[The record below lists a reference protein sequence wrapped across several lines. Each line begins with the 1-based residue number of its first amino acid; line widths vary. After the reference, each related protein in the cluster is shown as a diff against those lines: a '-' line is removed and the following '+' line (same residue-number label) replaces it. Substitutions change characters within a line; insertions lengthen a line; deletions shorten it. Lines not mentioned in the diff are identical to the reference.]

1 LLRGSDLP
9 PTRFWNTKMPLS
21 VRSTLFWLA
30 IGLAGAAT
38 AAAQTPDPQ
47 TEIQRILAS
56 APFKRASAAFD
67 RDYARIVDECV
78 TLSEIPAPAFREGPR
93 AQVFARLLREAGLT
107 NVEVDAEGNVYAMR
121 RGAGGRDARLT
132 AVSAHLD
139 TSFAPDVDTTVKRTG
154 TRLAGPGVGED
165 AMGLATMLAFARA
178 LEAGDVKTRDDV
190 LFIATV
196 GKEGLGDLRGV
207 RYLFAKS
214 GFKDKIKQFI
224 ALQGADI
231 SGITNAGLGSKRY
244 RVTFNGP
251 GGPGFNAFGLV
262 NPLFALA
269 EAANQLSKV
278 EVPSSP
284 RTTYN
289 IGMVGGGTSITTIP
303 QSGWME
309 IDMRSES
316 LARLKRV
323 EERMLSVVGQAADT
337 ENGIRS
343 TKEGKITV
351 DAKLLGDR
359 PAGQT
364 DQAADIVQYAEAA
377 LTAAGY
383 KPTYRW
389 GSTDANVPMSL
400 GVPSIALGVMG
411 PGKIGRTHNLDE
423 WIDVDRPALVKAMTA
438 NFSVLLATAGAP

>member
-1 LLRGSDLP
+1 
-9 PTRFWNTKMPLS
+9 MPSS
-21 VRSTLFWLA
+21 VRTSFLWLA
-30 IGLAGAAT
+30 LGLASAAP
-38 AAAQTPDPQ
+38 AAAQPADPQ
-47 TEIQRILAS
+47 AEVQRILAS
-56 APFKRASAAFD
+56 ASFKRASAAFD

-78 TLSEIPAPAFREGPR
+78 TLAEIPAPAFKEGPR
-93 AQVFARLLREAGLT
+93 ADVFARLLREAGLQ
-107 NVEVDAEGNVYAMR
+107 NVEIDVEGNVYGVR
-121 RGAGGRDARLT
+121 RGAAGNGKLV

-154 TRLAGPGVGED
+154 NRLAGPGVGED
-165 AMGLATMLAFARA
+165 AMGLATMLAFVRA
-178 LEAGDVKTRDDV
+178 LDAGDIKTRDDV
-190 LFIATV
+190 LFVATV
-196 GKEGLGDLRGV
+196 GKEGRGDLRGV

-214 GFKDKIKQFI
+214 AYKDKIKQFI
-224 ALQGADI
+224 ALHGAEI
-231 SGITNAGLGSKRY
+231 SSITNAGLGSKRY

-269 EAANQLSKV
+269 EAASQLSKV

-323 EERMLSVVGQAADT
+323 EERMLSVVAQAADT

-351 DAKLLGDR
+351 DAKLLSDR

-364 DQAADIVQYAEAA
+364 DPAADIVQYAETA
-377 LTAAGY
+377 LSTAGY
-383 KPTYRW
+383 KTSYRW

-423 WIDVDRPALVKAMTA
+423 WIDMDRPALLKAMSA
-438 NFSVLLATAGAP
+438 NLSVLLATAGAP

>member
-1 LLRGSDLP
+1 
-9 PTRFWNTKMPLS
+9 MPSS
-21 VRSTLFWLA
+21 VRTTLFWLA
-30 IGLAGAAT
+30 LG
-38 AAAQTPDPQ
+38 
-47 TEIQRILAS
+47 LAS
-56 APFKRASAAFD
+56 AAPAVAQSTDPQADVQRIITSPAFKRASAAFD
-67 RDYARIVDECV
+67 RDYNRIVDECV
-78 TLSEIPAPAFREGPR
+78 TLSEIPAPAFKEGPR
-93 AQVFARLLREAGLT
+93 AQVFARLLREAGLQ
-107 NVEVDAEGNVYAMR
+107 NVDVDAEGNVYALR
-121 RGAGGRDARLT
+121 KGTGGKDGKLV

-139 TSFAPDVDTTVKRTG
+139 TGFAPDIDTTVKRVG
-154 TRLAGPGVGED
+154 SRLAGPGVGED

-178 LEAGDVKTRDDV
+178 LEAGDIKTRDDI
-190 LFIATV
+190 LFVATV
-196 GKEGLGDLRGV
+196 GKEGLGDLRGA
-207 RYLFAKS
+207 RFLFTKS
-214 GFKDKIKQFI
+214 PFKDKIKQFI
-224 ALQGADI
+224 ALQGAEI
-231 SGITNAGLGSKRY
+231 NAITNAGLGSKRY

-251 GGPGFNAFGLV
+251 GGPGFNAFGVV

-316 LARLKRV
+316 IARLKRV
-323 EERMLSVVGQAADT
+323 EERMLSVVAQAADT

-364 DQAADIVQYAEAA
+364 DPDKDIVQYAEAA
-377 LTAAGY
+377 LNAAGY
-383 KPTYRW
+383 KTSYRW
-389 GSTDANVPMSL
+389 GSTDANVPMSM

-423 WIDVDRPALVKAMTA
+423 WIDVDRAPLLKAMSA
-438 NFSVLLATAGAP
+438 NLSVLLATAGVP